1 MKKIIP
7 DVDVIMDVLKQA
19 QAAYP
24 GSTFINSLLQ
34 QYQER
39 GSLSKKQLEGLH
51 SKASG
56 IKTISPGKL
65 ATVQAIILKKHTN
78 HRSTVSK
85 PTRVEPTD
93 TTTMRLVNE
102 ILSKYPQHKRV
113 LFFKIK
119 HDNKENLSAT
129 EKTELEK
136 FHKLLCNVLPGHQ

>member
-19 QAAYP
+19 QAAFP
-24 GSTFINSLLQ
+24 ESTFINSLLQ
-34 QYQER
+34 QYQQR
-39 GSLSKKQLEGLH
+39 GGLSKKQLEGLH
-51 SKASG
+51 SKASR

-85 PTRVEPTD
+85 PIVVEPTD
-93 TTTMRLVNE
+93 TTTVKLVDD
-102 ILSKYPQHKRV
+102 ILLKYPHHKRV
-113 LFFKIK
+113 LFFRMKY
-119 HDNKENLSAT
+119 DNREILSAA

-136 FHKLLCNVLPGHQ
+136 FHKLLCKATTG

>member
-24 GSTFINSLLQ
+24 ESIFINSLLQ
-34 QYQER
+34 QYQQR
-39 GSLSKKQLEGLH
+39 GGLSKKQLEGLH
-51 SKASG
+51 SKASR

-85 PTRVEPTD
+85 PIAVEPTD
-93 TTTMRLVNE
+93 TTTAILVDD

-113 LFFKIK
+113 LFFKMK
-119 HDNKENLSAT
+119 YDNREILSAA

-136 FHKLLCNVLPGHQ
+136 FHKLLCKTSIH

>member
-19 QAAYP
+19 QVAFP
-24 GSTFINSLLQ
+24 ESTFINSLLQ
-34 QYQER
+34 QYQQR
-39 GSLSKKQLEGLH
+39 GGLSKKQLEGLH
-51 SKASG
+51 SKASK

-85 PTRVEPTD
+85 PVAVEPTD
-93 TTTMRLVNE
+93 TTIAILVDD

-113 LFFKIK
+113 LFFKMKYDSREI
-119 HDNKENLSAT
+119 LSAA

-136 FHKLLCNVLPGHQ
+136 FHKLLCKTSIG